1 MNIYQ
6 HRFWAQCPSDK
17 TQIRYLLQIE
27 TGDVIMAERIEQ
39 ECKFSE
45 PIYHEEAADRLL
57 EIFGGQ
63 QMLAATHG
71 QVDIVTKRG
80 INA

>member
-1 MNIYQ
+1 MNIYS
-6 HRFWAQCPSDK
+6 HRFWAQCPNDK
-17 TQIRYLLQIE
+17 AQISYLLRIE

-39 ECKFSE
+39 ECRFRE
-45 PIYHEEAADRLL
+45 PIFHEEAADRLL
-57 EIFGGQ
+57 EIFGGAQ
-63 QMLAATHG
+63 TLSATHG